1 MPEMV
6 IESLVTGEPLSR
18 VMAVKEL
25 LNLERRIARAENAL
39 RLLLAHRER
48 LLGLI
53 GGSSFIGGS

>member
-1 MPEMV
+1 MTEMV

-39 RLLLAHRER
+39 RLLLVHRER
-48 LLGLI
+48 LLRLNAGA
-53 GGSSFIGGS
+53 S

>member
-1 MPEMV
+1 MTEMV

-39 RLLLAHRER
+39 RLLLVHRER

-53 GGSSFIGGS
+53 GGAS